1 MKQIRERI
9 NIIITFMLIFN
20 YKKFQLFLHTIQNCL
35 NLNYE
40 LSFKNT
46 NNGNV

>member
-9 NIIITFMLIFN
+9 NIIITFMIIFN
-20 YKKFQLFLHTIQNCL
+20 YKTIQLFLHTIQNGL
-35 NLNYE
+35 NLNCE
-40 LSFKNT
+40 LSSKNT